1 MKKKLIII
9 GALVAVVAVA
19 LVGFNRYR
27 ALEKENIQSIF
38 GPHSLVMTVPIWI
51 RL

>member
-27 ALEKENIQSIF
+27 ASEKEKIYNQF
-38 GPHSLVMTVPIWI
+38 LVPTHW
-51 RL
+51 

>member
-19 LVGFNRYR
+19 LIGFNRYQ
-27 ALEKENIQSIF
+27 AAEKKNTRLIF
-38 GPHSLVMTVPIWI
+38 GHPLLVMMALIWI
-51 RL
+51 RS

>member
-19 LVGFNRYR
+19 LIGFNPLSGSGKR
-27 ALEKENIQSIF
+27 KI
-38 GPHSLVMTVPIWI
+38 HD
-51 RL
+51 